1 MKSTFTKIISL
12 LLVLMLSLTI
22 VGCRDDEEPGNG
34 GNNGGGTDNPAGD
47 YVMPEDE
54 YRLPKEEGHNQITFY
69 WSYPGVIEN
78 CDVWVWWD
86 GKEGGYNG
94 KHTSHWHRRDLG
106 LNLNFINY
114 ECSY

>member
-22 VGCRDDEEPGNG
+22 VGCKDDEEPGNG
-34 GNNGGGTDNPAGD
+34 GNNGGGTDNPGGD

-69 WSYPGVIEN
+69 WSYPGVVEN

-86 GKEGGYNG
+86 GKEGSGYLL
-94 KHTSHWHRRDLG
+94 H
-106 LNLNFINY
+106 
-114 ECSY
+114 ECDYGYKAVSKVP